1 MNEYIID
8 DIAKKD
14 IENFFLKTQIVKE
27 KFPTII
33 DRFRSSRLNFLRLN
47 GLNNFSKYPQ
57 TKLDE
62 YNFIWAKKN
71 VIKNFNIDELSG
83 DNLNLTTYVLDNNK
97 LRKAPQWSLNS
108 LGILIFSSYLRK
120 NSQSVKSVLEIG
132 SGNGLNLIA
141 LAVAFPNI
149 RFVGLELTKEGV
161 NQAKKALLAKNAIK
175 NLCKFIF
182 GNSVEY
188 KGQEITNIE
197 FIELDVVE
205 LSPSIINPD
214 QIFSFLALEQ
224 MESVF
229 EGFLKAFK
237 LMKGSSFFLFE
248 PFLEFN
254 NYKQKEI
261 LRRKGYLYRST
272 KELNKISDESFQSY
286 YLPRKINKMKYAYGI
301 VLGRIA

>member
-205 LSPSIINPD
+205 
-214 QIFSFLALEQ
+214 
-224 MESVF
+224 
-229 EGFLKAFK
+229 
-237 LMKGSSFFLFE
+237 
-248 PFLEFN
+248 
-254 NYKQKEI
+254 
-261 LRRKGYLYRST
+261 
-272 KELNKISDESFQSY
+272 
-286 YLPRKINKMKYAYGI
+286 
-301 VLGRIA
+301 